1 MSPDLLLPVI
11 TSIGW
16 LILVGSAL
24 ASHRLGWG
32 RIAKMTLAWIAIFVG
47 IFLVVEWFTV
57 VRDTTAGL
65 I

>member
-32 RIAKMTLAWIAIFVG
+32 AMVKMTLVWVAIFAG
-47 IFLVVEWFTV
+47 IFLVVEWFMV
-57 VRDTTAGL
+57 VRDTATGL

>member
-24 ASHRLGWG
+24 ASRRLGWS
-32 RIAKMTLAWIAIFVG
+32 RIVKMTLAWAAIFAG
-47 IFLVVEWFTV
+47 IYLAVEWFMV
-57 VRDTTAGL
+57 VRDTTSGM

>member
-32 RIAKMTLAWIAIFVG
+32 PMVKMTLVWVAIFAG
-47 IFLVVEWFTV
+47 IFLVVEWFMIA
-57 VRDTTAGL
+57 RDTASGL